1 MYLLNFFLIVEW
13 TKEHLYTFFA
23 RPNGKEKEVKKFF
36 NWRILVIVILI
47 VILCVMVK
55 EYLKKEDELQTMPDI
70 SMKTED
76 ANIEI
81 LNFDGVLDE
90 NEESKSNE
98 ISSKSDKILQ
108 TTAEVISGLSEKV
121 ELHATYYLSE
131 CYVQNNQEVKQ
142 GENILKYTNGTYLVA
157 PYDCIIT
164 ELNIPSENEEC
175 TNNHYVSISSS
186 NTLAVKLK
194 VDESKISKFYI
205 GQSVIIKVSA
215 LDNKVFE
222 GYITKISSTASNG
235 KFTITAQFEND
246 ESVKLGMS
254 SSVEI

>member
-1 MYLLNFFLIVEW
+1 MCF
-13 TKEHLYTFFA
+13 
-23 RPNGKEKEVKKFF
+23 GKGV
-36 NWRILVIVILI
+36 
-47 VILCVMVK
+47 
-55 EYLKKEDELQTMPDI
+55 LKKEDELQNMPDI
-70 SMKTED
+70 SMQTED

-90 NEESKSNE
+90 NKESTSNE
-98 ISSKSDKILQ
+98 ILSKSEKILQ

-142 GENILKYTNGTYLVA
+142 GEIILKYTNGTYLVA

-164 ELNIPSENEEC
+164 EL
-175 TNNHYVSISSS
+175 
-186 NTLAVKLK
+186 
-194 VDESKISKFYI
+194 
-205 GQSVIIKVSA
+205 
-215 LDNKVFE
+215 
-222 GYITKISSTASNG
+222 STASNG